1 MLSFGFL
8 AEAPVSRTLP
18 FGSAFLAYTPS
29 RRCAPVLHAPRHSRL
44 AARLTFPFRIR
55 PTSPRVL
62 LRSSSW
68 PIRDCCCSCCC
79 CSAPAC
85 RLMPPARPA
94 PAWLPRV
101 YLPITR
107 CRSVNIYHTLPCQ
120 RELSHSLS
128 EPGGCVQS
136 CPNLM
141 PQSHLERRTDG
152 TNHLGVAS
160 SPSAK
165 AIWAIT
171 SAAMASTTLR

>member
-1 MLSFGFL
+1 MLSFFSRRRRL
-8 AEAPVSRTLP
+8 FSHASVRHFSRTH
-18 FGSAFLAYTPS
+18 AFAPLRTGAARATALAS
-29 RRCAPVLHAPRHSRL
+29 RRSLDISVPHPADFAASLAPLFV
-44 AARLTFPFRIR
+44 F
-55 PTSPRVL
+55 
-62 LRSSSW
+62 SW
-68 PIRDCCCSCCC
+68 PIRDCCC

-171 SAAMASTTLR
+171 SAAKASTTLR